1 MARWEGTLDGRVQGD
16 GRGRIP
22 GWARSLVQ
30 RAVFWVAV
38 LNLVTIVGTGALS
51 RGHTF
56 WMPSNLQSLA
66 LSASEM
72 VVLAVG
78 SALLLGA
85 GQFDI
90 SLGPNLILSSVVAAE
105 VLLALSGGQSGIAG
119 GGHQALPL
127 AIAVSVLAGIAA
139 STAVGAING
148 LVVVRFRV
156 NALIA
161 TLGTLGIADGIALIV
176 TNGADVANLPRSLQS
191 DFGVARLGG
200 VPEESIVALAVAV
213 GLWFLLEKT
222 GYGVRTLAI
231 GSSGEAGR
239 RAGINVGL
247 HTWALFTLVGGL
259 AGVSGV
265 LDLMQFGTTNVA
277 GHQTDALVAISAAV
291 IGGATL
297 SGGRASIGGATL
309 GAIWIVV
316 VESALVALSVSA
328 YYQFVAVGAA
338 LIAAVAVDELRRQR
352 P

>member
-222 GYGVRTLAI
+222 G
-231 GSSGEAGR
+231 EAGR

-316 VESALVALSVSA
+316 VESALVALGVSA